1 MLLYLVVL
9 LLSRALISGPAA
21 VARSATRLVRVARR
35 RRASPPQGLRRAYKM
50 RYMREY
56 MTKLKKDTRK
66 AKNVNKRLI
75 IVLLIAY
82 AELA

>member
-1 MLLYLVVL
+1 
-9 LLSRALISGPAA
+9 
-21 VARSATRLVRVARR
+21 
-35 RRASPPQGLRRAYKM
+35 
-50 RYMREY
+50 